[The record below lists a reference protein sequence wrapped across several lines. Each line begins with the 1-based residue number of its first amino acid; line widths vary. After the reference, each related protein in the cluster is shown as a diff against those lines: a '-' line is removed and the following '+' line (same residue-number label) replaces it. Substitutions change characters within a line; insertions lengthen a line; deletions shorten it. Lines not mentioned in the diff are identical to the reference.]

1 MGRGGPVREAHWGR
15 GAKPLSI
22 GSEES
27 RRGSGKGVVGSLCL
41 VSLGGVGVR

>member
-41 VSLGGVGVR
+41 VSLGVVG